1 MVRMVNR
8 QSPEFQQVAPYP
20 GPGYGGQI
28 YGSSSGGSVIRVQ
41 RESVGRVE
49 GGGSTSSGS
58 VQGRR
63 KRSGLAQV
71 ESGCL
76 ELKIPSNL
84 VSRWRKV
91 LHQA

>member
-71 ESGCL
+71 E
-76 ELKIPSNL
+76 K
-84 VSRWRKV
+84 
-91 LHQA
+91 

>member
-1 MVRMVNR
+1 MVNR

-41 RESVGRVE
+41 RESVGRGE

-71 ESGCL
+71 E
-76 ELKIPSNL
+76 ELIKFPSNN
-84 VSRWRKV
+84 STYIFRWRKDQHPV
-91 LHQA
+91 